1 MKEDDE
7 IKEFLGKMFA
17 DFESEPSSKAW
28 ENIQGALSNAPR
40 SATWPKIITGALIGV
55 FCTGICHAP
64 VHSQFATI
72 ETKTNHL
79 TSVETK
85 ALKTTEPTLLASN
98 AKARQVNKLT
108 EISKT
113 TIPSPA
119 LHKEVLPVKP
129 AFAEQKS
136 TQTEENPSI
145 NSQSISETITLKTGE
160 ETTAFQPELLN
171 ANEMK
176 ELPSIVGT
184 PEVPVLAQPK
194 RAAGSIKLWSVS
206 VMPLATYQRMYVVP
220 EATEQINKIHEQQAL
235 NGHRTGVRIGTEL
248 TFMRDRTAWRFGMS
262 YTQMRQR
269 LQYSVSTNQ
278 YTLTTPSNAAQPMV
292 NQQIAQA
299 EEVNEWHL
307 VGFRADRQYQLVS
320 NGRQRYFVSV
330 GTEGAVDLAG
340 RQPYLWGH
348 LSVGIQKLLTPRV
361 WLSVEPT
368 ASYSLISRTTT
379 NGLLRVNPYNFGV
392 KVSLGLMP

>member
-1 MKEDDE
+1 
-7 IKEFLGKMFA
+7 MFA
-17 DFESEPSSKAW
+17 DFESEPSSEAW

-64 VHSQFATI
+64 VHSQLSMI
-72 ETKTNHL
+72 ETKTVHL

-85 ALKTTEPTLLASN
+85 ALKASESRLLALN
-98 AKARQVNKLT
+98 VKASQVRKLT
-108 EISKT
+108 EISKAN
-113 TIPSPA
+113 ILSRA
-119 LHKEVLPVKP
+119 LHKEVLSIKP
-129 AFAEQKS
+129 AFTEQKS
-136 TQTEENPSI
+136 TQTEESPSI
-145 NSQSISETITLKTGE
+145 NSLKVSETLIPKKVE

-171 ANEMK
+171 VNEMK

-194 RAAGSIKLWSVS
+194 RLAGSIKLWSVS

-220 EATEQINKIHEQQAL
+220 EGSEQINKIHEQQAL

-248 TFMRDRTAWRFGMS
+248 TLLRDRSAWRFGLS

-269 LQYSVSTNQ
+269 LQYTVSTNQ
-278 YTLTTPSNAAQPMV
+278 YTLTTPKNASQPTV
-292 NQQIAQA
+292 SQEIAQA

-307 VGFRADRQYQLVS
+307 VGFRADRQYQLAS

-330 GTEGAVDLAG
+330 GTEGAVDLTG

-348 LSVGIQKLLTPRV
+348 FSVGIQKLLTPRV
-361 WLSVEPT
+361 WLAVEPT

-392 KVSLGLMP
+392 KMSLGLMP